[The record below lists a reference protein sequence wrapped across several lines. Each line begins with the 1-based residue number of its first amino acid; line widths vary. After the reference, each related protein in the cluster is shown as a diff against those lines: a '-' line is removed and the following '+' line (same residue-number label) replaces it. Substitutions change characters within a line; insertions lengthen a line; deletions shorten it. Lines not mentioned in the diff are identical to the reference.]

1 MENTILQ
8 QETKE
13 THHTFCSR
21 MIVIA
26 EIILC
31 ILLLP
36 TFIICAMMFISSLL
50 HPNLPP
56 SFMGYTPLVV
66 ESGSMSPFFLQNDLI
81 LIRNGKEDT
90 IYEKGTVICFQSE
103 DVYVTHRITKVDTNE
118 DGKIFYITQG
128 DANNTTDTQPVYPE
142 QILGSYVTR
151 LKGWGEFVLYIQTP
165 TGMIYCI
172 LLPIFV
178 LFSLSWIL
186 PKLVELF
193 SKQKQKKVNTTIY

>member
-103 DVYVTHRITKVDTNE
+103 DVYVTHRITKVDDIIITLPQIMPQGVTMHLNGRTASVSE
-118 DGKIFYITQG
+118 DGKIYTFENVGILEAGKKKNDSYTLTFTADSNLVEG
-128 DANNTTDTQPVYPE
+128 DFQLKGIKIDVHTE
-142 QILGSYVTR
+142 QID
-151 LKGWGEFVLYIQTP
+151 
-165 TGMIYCI
+165 
-172 LLPIFV
+172 
-178 LFSLSWIL
+178 
-186 PKLVELF
+186 
-193 SKQKQKKVNTTIY
+193 